1 MGLNQPCT
9 GEVVGVAHLGQCMVT
24 NVWLTLDN
32 AWSQMRGLNHSTAS
46 DTTRK
51 VLVVHLASFSLMTW
65 LKVSTLTV

>member
-9 GEVVGVAHLGQCMVT
+9 GKVVGVAHLGQCMVT

-46 DTTRK
+46 DALGFKTTLGDTRM
-51 VLVVHLASFSLMTW
+51 A
-65 LKVSTLTV
+65 